1 MQSEH
6 LRYLTEIGRCRSI
19 SVAAQKLYISQ
30 ASLST
35 VLKNV
40 EEEIG
45 CELFK
50 RTHNGVQ
57 VTPEGEEALA
67 LIAEIEQSIEKM
79 FRLREQVQLYSPPVV
94 VVTSPTICSGLAI
107 PLYDAF
113 IDKEPTGTLAFHTI
127 SGEEVGTKLIKNEGR
142 IGLTYFNAQTLESY
156 KMIAEKYLITVEVLY
171 KDHFRLLVSKKHPLA
186 RYDSIAYQDL
196 ENLHFACLPCYG
208 RSNSTDLLS
217 HPHLFSSSNHYT
229 TFSDIALIKRAVL
242 EQGMVA
248 VLSNYAIQY
257 NHSCDNSQL
266 KSLRLDGFPAK
277 NEMLLTLIHRCDRD
291 LRYQE
296 KVAIQCI
303 KEHFESLP
311 SAMESAEVR

>member
-79 FRLREQVQLYSPPVV
+79 FRLRE
-94 VVTSPTICSGLAI
+94 
-107 PLYDAF
+107 
-113 IDKEPTGTLAFHTI
+113 
-127 SGEEVGTKLIKNEGR
+127 
-142 IGLTYFNAQTLESY
+142 
-156 KMIAEKYLITVEVLY
+156 
-171 KDHFRLLVSKKHPLA
+171 
-186 RYDSIAYQDL
+186 
-196 ENLHFACLPCYG
+196 
-208 RSNSTDLLS
+208 
-217 HPHLFSSSNHYT
+217 
-229 TFSDIALIKRAVL
+229 
-242 EQGMVA
+242 
-248 VLSNYAIQY
+248 
-257 NHSCDNSQL
+257 
-266 KSLRLDGFPAK
+266 
-277 NEMLLTLIHRCDRD
+277 
-291 LRYQE
+291 
-296 KVAIQCI
+296 
-303 KEHFESLP
+303 
-311 SAMESAEVR
+311 

>member
-1 MQSEH
+1 MAGAVLFLS
-6 LRYLTEIGRCRSI
+6 LRRN
-19 SVAAQKLYISQ
+19 YISARPLLVQ
-30 ASLST
+30 F
-35 VLKNV
+35 KNV

-186 RYDSIAYQDL
+186 RYDSI
-196 ENLHFACLPCYG
+196 CL
-208 RSNSTDLLS
+208 L
-217 HPHLFSSSNHYT
+217 YT
-229 TFSDIALIKRAVL
+229 SDAAD
-242 EQGMVA
+242 E
-248 VLSNYAIQY
+248 
-257 NHSCDNSQL
+257 
-266 KSLRLDGFPAK
+266 
-277 NEMLLTLIHRCDRD
+277 
-291 LRYQE
+291 
-296 KVAIQCI
+296 
-303 KEHFESLP
+303 
-311 SAMESAEVR
+311 